1 MIEITG
7 GHLVAIVL
15 AVVILAV
22 AAVALTITA
31 VFNSLNAHFEAVDAK
46 GAALRATLDAAVTR
60 LESRMD
66 THEQVMREQVQAI
79 KAVVAEGKEEH
90 KAWQAALDKTNE
102 RLDQL
107 MMHLL
112 EKKA

>member
-15 AVVILAV
+15 AVMILAV
-22 AAVALTITA
+22 AAVAMTITA
-31 VFNSLNAHFEAVDAK
+31 LFNSLNAK
-46 GAALRATLDAAVTR
+46 GDALRTTLDAAVTR

-90 KAWQAALDKTNE
+90 RAWQTAQEKTNE